1 MRSNTPISMRR
12 LLSAAFLCFS
22 LPAMALL
29 LVLSFFTVRRQSD
42 AEIKSYQNSLATY
55 ASNLERT
62 LYNTNTQL
70 SYTAF
75 TNPKFQIFS
84 WSDSLF
90 EKHSYAYE
98 IMSPFTVILNQEQL
112 IGGFFLYSASPSYY
126 YPNYQIDYPYED
138 KQAVYAFL
146 SEAASLPAE
155 GENWAA
161 LELSDRLVLIRPE
174 TPWDKKPP
182 LP

>member
-1 MRSNTPISMRR
+1 MKGRDIVRSNTPISMRR

-84 WSDSLF
+84 WSDSL
-90 EKHSYAYE
+90 
-98 IMSPFTVILNQEQL
+98 L
-112 IGGFFLYSASPSYY
+112 
-126 YPNYQIDYPYED
+126 
-138 KQAVYAFL
+138 
-146 SEAASLPAE
+146 
-155 GENWAA
+155 
-161 LELSDRLVLIRPE
+161 RL
-174 TPWDKKPP
+174 
-182 LP
+182 